1 VNAAASVLTRA
12 KVVSV
17 WWPLALSWLLMGVEL
32 PLLSAHVAR
41 LPEPKVQLA
50 AYGSLVFPICLLI
63 EAPIIMLLAA
73 STALCT
79 DRDRFRRVRGW
90 MNRAGLV
97 LTLVHLG
104 LALTPLYD
112 IVANDLLDV
121 PGPVAAAGRIGLVIM
136 TPWTWSIAY
145 RRFHQGILIR
155 CGHSRVVGLGTFL
168 RALAGLAVL
177 QVGLHLHDVLEVSG
191 VVVAATAVATSV
203 TLEAVFIGVVVRPI
217 VAERLPEPSPDATP
231 LELKAFLAFYLPLAM
246 TPFLT
251 LLIQPVGAAAM
262 ARMPRDLDSL
272 AAWPAV
278 HGLVFLFRSFGFALN
293 EVVVAHAK
301 DPGGLAVL
309 RRFTFELAALL
320 VGALLVV
327 ALSPLGSLWFG
338 TASGFAEPLAALSAS
353 ALLLAVLMPGYQ
365 TLQSYYQGVLVATGR
380 TRPVTEAVAL
390 YLVVSCVGLGIAATW
405 DFVTGLYAA
414 LGVFTIAGLS
424 QTLWVRWRALPALRE
439 LSR

>member
-1 VNAAASVLTRA
+1 MGSRFGLRA
-12 KVVSV
+12 RSS
-17 WWPLALSWLLMGVEL
+17 LAW
-32 PLLSAHVAR
+32 
-41 LPEPKVQLA
+41 
-50 AYGSLVFPICLLI
+50 
-63 EAPIIMLLAA
+63 LLAA
-73 STALCT
+73 PCPSAKDTDASTFFSAVPLAFCA
-79 DRDRFRRVRGW
+79 
-90 MNRAGLV
+90 AGDN
-97 LTLVHLG
+97 LG
-104 LALTPLYD
+104 GGAYPLQTIDILAL
-112 IVANDLLDV
+112 A
-121 PGPVAAAGRIGLVIM
+121 
-136 TPWTWSIAY
+136 
-145 RRFHQGILIR
+145 
-155 CGHSRVVGLGTFL
+155 
-168 RALAGLAVL
+168 
-177 QVGLHLHDVLEVSG
+177 
-191 VVVAATAVATSV
+191 
-203 TLEAVFIGVVVRPI
+203 
-217 VAERLPEPSPDATP
+217 
-231 LELKAFLAFYLPLAM
+231 
-246 TPFLT
+246 
-251 LLIQPVGAAAM
+251 
-262 ARMPRDLDSL
+262 
-272 AAWPAV
+272 
-278 HGLVFLFRSFGFALN
+278 GLVFLFRSFGFALN